1 MFLFIFGKTNVTG
14 SRVNQ
19 LKRCS
24 YKTVIAWGFL
34 TTLTPRKPLKSRV
47 WFKVI
52 QIYVKNLIKH
62 QNSLRWLGEW
72 LSARHALVLG
82 SQVQKQ

>member
-34 TTLTPRKPLKSRV
+34 TTLTPGKPLKFRI

-52 QIYVKNLIKH
+52 QIY
-62 QNSLRWLGEW
+62 
-72 LSARHALVLG
+72 
-82 SQVQKQ
+82 